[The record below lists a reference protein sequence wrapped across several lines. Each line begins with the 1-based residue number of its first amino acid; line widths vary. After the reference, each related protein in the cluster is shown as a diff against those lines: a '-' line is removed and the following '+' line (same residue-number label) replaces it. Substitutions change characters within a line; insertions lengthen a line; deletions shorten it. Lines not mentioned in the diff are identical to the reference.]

1 QFSEEIVYMDVPSN
15 REEAFQDTNEDQ
27 YRYLKERVLKYLNI

>member
-1 QFSEEIVYMDVPSN
+1 MDVLST
-15 REEAFQDTNEDQ
+15 REEAFEDTNEDQ

>member
-27 YRYLKERVLKYLNI
+27 YRYLKQAILDHLNA